1 MRIFVSVILL
11 QAICVAVVSCFGF
24 AGDSDCPPGVPGVA
38 LKVPDPDDCSK
49 YSLCLQFFGFKL
61 DCPEGQHFSVAA
73 NQCLPAAFAG
83 CDSGTTEAEAPATD
97 VAAAEPSAPEVAA
110 A

>member
-1 MRIFVSVILL
+1 MRTFVSFILL
-11 QAICVAVVSCFGF
+11 PIICVAAVSCFGF
-24 AGDSDCPPGVPGVA
+24 AGDSDCPPGIPGVA

-73 NQCLPAAFAG
+73 NQCLPAAIAG
-83 CDSGTTEAEAPATD
+83 CDSGATEAGEQATD
-97 VAAAEPSAPEVAA
+97 VAAADTSAPEVAA